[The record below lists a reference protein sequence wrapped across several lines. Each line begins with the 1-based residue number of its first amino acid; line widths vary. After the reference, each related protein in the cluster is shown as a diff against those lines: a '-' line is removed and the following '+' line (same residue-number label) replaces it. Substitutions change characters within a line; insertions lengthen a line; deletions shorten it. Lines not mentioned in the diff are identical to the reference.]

1 MGLQSNELPS
11 KGQGMTQLRDNFQS
25 YFSGVGAKARA
36 ALIATALLVPVML
49 VSLTSD
55 VKAAT
60 AVGLGTAD
68 SFAVLAGAGITN
80 TGATTLTGDIGT
92 FPTTTITGSSTITI
106 NGTNHGGDSVTQSAK
121 TDLVTAY
128 NSAAGQTSTNAISGD
143 LGGQT
148 LVAGVYT
155 SSSSIGLTGA
165 LTLNG
170 AGDANSVFIFQA
182 GSSLTTAS
190 GSSVVL
196 TNGAQACNVFWQ
208 VGSSAT
214 IGTGSSFVGTIIA
227 LTSITLTTGAT
238 VSGRALAR
246 NGAVTMDTNT
256 ISRPSCTVVPPTTTT
271 TVAATTTTV
280 VGTTTTTTTV
290 PQVIPPVGPV
300 TSGRGTAVG
309 SRARISE
316 LEQVSPYALAGKPM
330 AKSVPMRLQI
340 PAIGVDT
347 KLVGLGLA
355 SDGTLE
361 VTKSGFP
368 ASWYTGAPTPGQVGP
383 AIITGHSTWSKSQA
397 VFYRLGSLRQN
408 DLITVGRQDGSVAT
422 FRVTKVELYA
432 KSNFPTKAVYG
443 NIDHAGLR
451 LITCGG
457 YSIYTGLNEKNIVVY
472 AELFSSASKQHRYY

>member
-1 MGLQSNELPS
+1 
-11 KGQGMTQLRDNFQS
+11 MTHIKNNFHS
-25 YFSGVGAKARA
+25 YFKGAGAKARA
-36 ALIATALLVPVML
+36 ALVATALLVPVML
-49 VSLTSD
+49 VSLSGSAH
-55 VKAAT
+55 AAT

-68 SFAVLAGAGITN
+68 SFVVLAGSGITN
-80 TGATTLTGDIGT
+80 TGPTTLNGDMGT
-92 FPTTTITGSSTITI
+92 YPTTTITGSSSITIT
-106 NGTNHGGDSVTQSAK
+106 GTNHAGDAVTQSAK
-121 TDLVTAY
+121 NDLVTAY
-128 NSAAGQTSTNAISGD
+128 NSAAGQTSTAAISGD

-170 AGDANSVFIFQA
+170 AGDSNAVFIFQA

-227 LTSITLTTGAT
+227 LTSITLTTSAT
-238 VSGRALAR
+238 ISGRALAR

-256 ISRPSCTVVPPTTTT
+256 ITRPSCTAAPATTTTIAATTTT
-271 TVAATTTTV
+271 TVAAS
-280 VGTTTTTTTV
+280 TTTTTV
-290 PQVIPPVGPV
+290 PQVTPPVGPV
-300 TSGRGTAVG
+300 TSGQGTAVG

-316 LEQVSPYALAGKPM
+316 IEQVSKYALAGKPM
-330 AKSVPMRLQI
+330 AKSVPLSLQI
-340 PAIGVDT
+340 PAIGVNT
-347 KLVGLGLA
+347 KLVGLGLTKSGA
-355 SDGTLE
+355 LD

-383 AIITGHSTWSKSQA
+383 AIIAGHSTWSKSPA

-422 FRVTKVELYA
+422 FRVTRVELYD
-432 KSNFPTKAVYG
+432 KSNFPTKSVYG
-443 NIDHAGLR
+443 NIDFAGLR

-457 YSIYTGLNEKNIVVY
+457 YSIYTGQNEKNIVVF
-472 AELFSSASKQHRYY
+472 AELFGSSVRSNRYY